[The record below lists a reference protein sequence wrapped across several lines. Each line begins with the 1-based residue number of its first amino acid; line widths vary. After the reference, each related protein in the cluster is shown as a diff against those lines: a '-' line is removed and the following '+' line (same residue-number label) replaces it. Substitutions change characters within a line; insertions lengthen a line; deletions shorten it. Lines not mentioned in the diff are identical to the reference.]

1 MSKELLRMSSTLHC
15 GEGEKEAALRG
26 EAARCRR
33 LAQAVNDPHAVSTL
47 NGMAERYEA
56 EARGQQPLA

>member
-1 MSKELLRMSSTLHC
+1 MNEQKLR
-15 GEGEKEAALRG
+15 GDAAQNDKVLNEERLRG

-47 NGMAERYEA
+47 TGMAEKYEA
-56 EARGQQPLA
+56 EARALPTLR